1 MKISNMQAV
10 SNTAANKTENK
21 NTTPEQDA
29 ALQKS
34 AKELEGLF
42 LSHVLQVMRKTI
54 PKESG
59 QSANMVDMMFSSI
72 MGNGLAE
79 QGGIGMSKFL
89 YSALAENDIEAVDKL
104 KNQAAAIHGLKNN
117 LNTTEG
123 RNDY

>member
-1 MKISNMQAV
+1 MKISEMQAV
-10 SNTAANKTENK
+10 MNTAAKKAAAK
-21 NTTPEQDA
+21 NTAAEQNA
-29 ALQKS
+29 SLKKS

-59 QSANMVDMMFSSI
+59 QSANMVDMMFSNI

-89 YSALAENDIEAVDKL
+89 YNALAENDIEAVDKL
-104 KNQAAAIHGLKNN
+104 KNQAAAIHSLKNN
-117 LNTTEG
+117 LNTMEG
-123 RNDY
+123 RDD